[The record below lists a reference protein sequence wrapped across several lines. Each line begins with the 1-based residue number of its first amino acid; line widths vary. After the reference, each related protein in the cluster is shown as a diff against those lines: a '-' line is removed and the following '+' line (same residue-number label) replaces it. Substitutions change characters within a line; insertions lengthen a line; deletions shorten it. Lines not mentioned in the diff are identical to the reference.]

1 MLPSLFQDLYG
12 GGCSTQGRN
21 SFIMARESV
30 LGGGGRERE
39 REISRQ
45 FYLTE
50 SFYQSAQQ
58 RQEKDKSL
66 TREGTGVSPHTP
78 PFKNT
83 HTHRCQRTRS
93 HTQANP
99 EDVIDK
105 PQRCREEEGALL
117 RDFLWMKEIFG
128 RQLDSRQNVTAAN
141 KQSPAVMAAVLLRH
155 LNGCQ
160 RRHLSIRQ
168 SVCSVVSEL
177 LTTGGTAGDVTA
189 TVKFQFII
197 RYCQGNYPHIY
208 LHIFWMF
215 L

>member
-1 MLPSLFQDLYG
+1 MLEGKEKTTVHKRDAQFVHAALFISRPVWG
-12 GGCSTQGRN
+12 GMQHSWEELVYNGQ
-21 SFIMARESV
+21 RECV
-30 LGGGGRERE
+30 GGGRERE

-66 TREGTGVSPHTP
+66 TSEGTGVSPHRQ
-78 PFKNT
+78 PFRNT
-83 HTHRCQRTRS
+83 HQRTRS

-105 PQRCREEEGALL
+105 PQRCREEGALL

-128 RQLDSRQNVTAAN
+128 GQLDSRQNVTAAN
-141 KQSPAVMAAVLLRH
+141 KQSPAVVTAVLLRH

-160 RRHLSIRQ
+160 RRQLSVRQ
-168 SVCSVVSEL
+168 SVCCVVSEL
-177 LTTGGTAGDVTA
+177 LATGGLPMMSR
-189 TVKFQFII
+189 Q
-197 RYCQGNYPHIY
+197 R
-208 LHIFWMF
+208 
-215 L
+215 

>member
-1 MLPSLFQDLYG
+1 MHKRDAQFVHAALFISRPVWG

-21 SFIMARESV
+21 SFIMARECV
-30 LGGGGRERE
+30 LGGGRERG

-58 RQEKDKSL
+58 RQKKDKSL
-66 TREGTGVSPHTP
+66 TSEGTGVSPHRQ

-83 HTHRCQRTRS
+83 HQPTRS

-105 PQRCREEEGALL
+105 PQRCREEGAPL
-117 RDFLWMKEIFG
+117 RNFLWMKEIFG
-128 RQLDSRQNVTAAN
+128 GQLDSRQNVTAAN
-141 KQSPAVMAAVLLRH
+141 KQSPAVVTAVFLRH

-160 RRHLSIRQ
+160 RRHPSVRQ
-168 SVCSVVSEL
+168 SVCCVDSEL
-177 LTTGGTAGDVTA
+177 LMTGGWPMMSR
-189 TVKFQFII
+189 Q
-197 RYCQGNYPHIY
+197 Q
-208 LHIFWMF
+208 
-215 L
+215 